1 MTETAQWREELNT
14 YRSIQKMFI
23 LEGNINDLQM
33 VSEGMGCGELVDLEE
48 YLHIYLRSQGYHTVV
63 FYNRI
68 DGFYNVYDDTGH
80 MVSDFY
86 AQARLGGGS
95 KKPDIQTS
103 MNGIRTALREQEH
116 AVAVVIK
123 MAGQLI
129 GSPEHLEEGEIEYL
143 STLMLA
149 ANEARTAKADNQ
161 EGWANNLVF
170 LVTNKVQELPTW
182 FYRYSPYIKVLTLDP
197 PREKLRQQ
205 IISAYQEDFS
215 DWNALDRKARE
226 KLIHHLVGQTDGFTC
241 VELDSVLSL
250 CAGESFKGVEEKIR
264 AYRHGRKENPWQEL
278 GYEKTANLAEELS
291 KDVIGQPRAVQAV
304 ADVVTRAATG
314 MAGLQHSSGNRPRGV
329 LLFAGPTGTGKTEL
343 AKALARTVFGAES
356 AMIRFDMSEYSQP
369 HSDQRLLGAPPG
381 YVGYDAGGELTNA
394 VRSHPFSIL
403 LFDEIEKANAGI
415 LDKFLQILDDG
426 RMTDSKGE
434 TVYFS
439 ESIIIFTSNLGLTRT
454 LPDGTRE
461 MLVDAAASID
471 ELEHTIIEQLHKS
484 WRPEFL
490 NRIGNNII
498 IFDFIHEQQA
508 KLILD
513 KQIRQICEN
522 LEEQRH
528 ISLVVPEESGV
539 YQSLLGSCCRNLEY
553 GGRGVGNVVEHDL
566 ITPLSREL
574 SKGTWKYG
582 SRVVLEQLVMENCQS
597 RLTYKIAEQAD
608 LNTCRAKA
616 APGGGNDG

>member
-1 MTETAQWREELNT
+1 MIETAQWREELNT
-14 YRSIQKMFI
+14 YRTIQKMFI
-23 LEGNINDLQM
+23 LEGNVTDLQM
-33 VSEGMGCGELVDLEE
+33 VTEGTESGGLVDLDE
-48 YLHIYLRSQGYHTVV
+48 YLHIYLTSQGYHTVV

-68 DGFYNVYDDTGH
+68 DGFYNYYDDTEQ
-80 MVSDFY
+80 MVADFY
-86 AQARLGGGS
+86 KQAQLHGES
-95 KKPDIQTS
+95 KKMDIQTS
-103 MNGIRTALREQEH
+103 MNGIRNALREEKH
-116 AVAVVIK
+116 SVAVIVK

-129 GSPEHLEEGEIEYL
+129 SSAEHPDSGEIEYL

-149 ANEARTAKADNQ
+149 ANEARTAKANNR

-182 FYRYSPYIKVLTLDP
+182 FYRYSPYVKVLTLDP
-197 PREKLRQQ
+197 PKEKLRQQ
-205 IISAYQEDFS
+205 IISTYQENFS
-215 DWNALDRKARE
+215 DWNSLEEKARE
-226 KLIHHLVGQTDGFTC
+226 KMVHHLVGQTDGFTC

-264 AYRHGRKENPWQEL
+264 AYRHGRKENPWKELTQEKIVHL
-278 GYEKTANLAEELS
+278 VEELS
-291 KDVIGQPRAVQAV
+291 KDVIGQPKAVQAA
-304 ADVVTRAATG
+304 ADAVTRAATG

-343 AKALARTVFGAES
+343 AKSLARTVFGTEA
-356 AMIRFDMSEYSQP
+356 ALLRFDMSEYSQS

-403 LFDEIEKANAGI
+403 LFDEIEKANASI

-434 TVYFS
+434 TVYFT
-439 ESIIIFTSNLGLTRT
+439 ESIIIFTTNLGITRT
-454 LPDGTRE
+454 LPDGTRKT
-461 MLVDAAASID
+461 LVDSSASMED
-471 ELEHTIIEQLHKS
+471 LEHTIVEQLHKS

-490 NRIGNNII
+490 NRIGNNVI

-513 KQIRQICEN
+513 KQLKQICDN
-522 LEEQRH
+522 LAEQRH
-528 ISLVVPEESGV
+528 IFVSIPQESEL
-539 YQSLLGSCCRNLEY
+539 YMSLLHSCCRNLEF
-553 GGRGVGNVVEHDL
+553 GGRGVGNVVEHDF

-574 SKGTWKYG
+574 SRGSWKSG
-582 SRVVLEQLVMENCQS
+582 DQVVLNQLITENCQN
-597 RLTYKIAEQAD
+597 RFVYNIL
-608 LNTCRAKA
+608 
-616 APGGGNDG
+616 G

>member
-1 MTETAQWREELNT
+1 MLETAQWREAINT

-23 LEGNINDLQM
+23 LEGSITDLQM
-33 VSEGMGCGELVDLEE
+33 VTEGMECGELVDLDE

-68 DGFYNVYDDTGH
+68 DGFYNYYDDSGH
-80 MVSDFY
+80 MLDNFY
-86 AQARLGGGS
+86 TQAQLQTGGR
-95 KKPDIQTS
+95 KPDIQTS
-103 MNGIRTALREQEH
+103 MNGIRNALRGQQH
-116 AVAVVIK
+116 STAVIIK

-129 GSPEHLEEGEIEYL
+129 GSAEHLSSEEIEYL

-149 ANEARTAKADNQ
+149 ANEAQTAKADNK
-161 EGWANNLVF
+161 EGWANNLIF
-170 LVTNKVQELPTW
+170 LVTNKVQELPAW
-182 FYRYSPYIKVLTLDP
+182 FYRYSPYIKVLTLEP

-205 IISAYQEDFS
+205 IIGAYQENFS
-215 DWNALDRKARE
+215 DWETLDYKARE
-226 KLIHHLVGQTDGFTC
+226 KMIHHLVGQTDGFTC

-278 GYEKTANLAEELS
+278 DREKIWNLAEELS
-291 KDVIGQPRAVQAV
+291 ADVIGQPKAVQAA
-304 ADVVTRAATG
+304 ADVVTRAAAG
-314 MAGLQHSSGNRPRGV
+314 MAGLQHSSGSRPRGV
-329 LLFAGPTGTGKTEL
+329 LLLAGPTGTGKTEL
-343 AKALARTVFGAES
+343 AKSLARTVFGSES
-356 AMIRFDMSEYSQP
+356 ALIRFDMSEYSQP

-394 VRSHPFSIL
+394 VKAHPFSIL

-439 ESIIIFTSNLGLTRT
+439 ESILIFTSNLGVSRT

-461 MLVDAAASID
+461 MLVDSSASVD
-471 ELEHTIIEQLHKS
+471 DLERIIVEQLHKS

-513 KQIRQICEN
+513 KQIKQICDN
-522 LEEQRH
+522 LAEQRH
-528 ISLVVPEESGV
+528 IFVSMPQDSPV
-539 YQSLLGSCCRNLEY
+539 YQFLLHSCCNNLEF
-553 GGRGVGNVVEHDL
+553 GGRGVGNVVEHDF

-574 SKGTWKYG
+574 SRGSWQYG
-582 SRVVLEQLVMENCQS
+582 DRVILEQLLTENCQN
-597 RLTYKIAEQAD
+597 RLTYSIVKD
-608 LNTCRAKA
+608 TAKE
-616 APGGGNDG
+616 G